1 MIQKIKT
8 HFKRKKLKIT
18 KKSHAFKG
26 LASSYNVEILN
37 SLGPEL
43 QLKDSESA
51 IRSKQQK
58 FLFELKG
65 FKFGVTLGLVL
76 KI

>member
-8 HFKRKKLKIT
+8 HFKRKNLKIT

-26 LASSYNVEILN
+26 LSSSYNVEILN

-65 FKFGVTLGLVL
+65 FKFGVTFALVL

>member
-8 HFKRKKLKIT
+8 HFKRKNLKIT

-26 LASSYNVEILN
+26 LSSSYNVEILN

-65 FKFGVTLGLVL
+65 FKFGVALALVL

>member
-8 HFKRKKLKIT
+8 YFKRKKLKIT

-65 FKFGVTLGLVL
+65 FKFGVTLALVL

>member
-8 HFKRKKLKIT
+8 HFKRKNLKIT
-18 KKSHAFKG
+18 KKSHASKG

-37 SLGPEL
+37 SLDLEL

-51 IRSKQQK
+51 SKQQK
-58 FLFELKG
+58 FLPELKG
-65 FKFGVTLGLVL
+65 FKFVVTLALVL

>member
-8 HFKRKKLKIT
+8 HFKRKNLKIT

-26 LASSYNVEILN
+26 LSSSYNVEILN

-43 QLKDSESA
+43 QLKDSEPA

-65 FKFGVTLGLVL
+65 FKFGVTLALVL

>member
-8 HFKRKKLKIT
+8 HFKRKNLKIT
-18 KKSHAFKG
+18 KKSHASKG

-37 SLGPEL
+37 SLDLEL

-58 FLFELKG
+58 FLPELKG
-65 FKFGVTLGLVL
+65 FKFVVTLALVL

>member
-18 KKSHAFKG
+18 KISHAFKG

-65 FKFGVTLGLVL
+65 FKFGVTLALVL